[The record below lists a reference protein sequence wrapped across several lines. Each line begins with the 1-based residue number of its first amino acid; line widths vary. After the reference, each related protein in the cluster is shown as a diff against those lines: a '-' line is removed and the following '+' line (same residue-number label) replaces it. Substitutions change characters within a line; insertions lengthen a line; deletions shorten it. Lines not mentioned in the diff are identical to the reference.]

1 MKDFIRGLSRRTV
14 TRFFGT
20 VYAIT
25 LLFALFPPFYLASSG
40 IRTPVFGIP
49 FSITYWILDAI
60 VLGLSLWAFYR
71 VEDIRGELDENL
83 PVAGPPLTGE

>member
-1 MKDFIRGLSRRTV
+1 
-14 TRFFGT
+14 
-20 VYAIT
+20 
-25 LLFALFPPFYLASSG
+25 
-40 IRTPVFGIP
+40 VFGIP